1 MAAASPVNDTSPF
14 DPRDPIP
21 AWWER
26 LRQEFAGDLDR
37 SKLARRLYSYDASIY
52 EELPLGVAR
61 PRSRE
66 DCMALVR
73 TAAHEGVPLIARGG
87 GTSLA
92 GQCVGPGLVV
102 EFTRYLNR
110 ILGLDADRREAIVE
124 PGLVQDDLNDAAAV
138 HGLMFAP
145 DTSTSRQATI
155 GGMIGNN
162 SAGAFSILFGTTR
175 EHVRSLEMVLADGTC
190 VVLGPLTP
198 SELDAVVAQDTPL
211 GRITRGVVELI
222 QHHRDIILRNSPKP
236 EVRRRNTGY
245 ALDALAMGQPWVAD
259 GPPFNL
265 ARLVCGSEGTLGMVT
280 SATLQLVPR
289 PQHRALMCVHCCSVV
304 EACAAT
310 PRILQHGPAAVELL
324 DGALLAATG
333 HHPEYRR
340 DRFWVVGDPG
350 AIMAVEL
357 WDDDPQSL
365 QRRMDELDCDLGMQG
380 IGYARPVLDAAD
392 IPRVWAL
399 RKAGL
404 GLLTGIP
411 GDTKP
416 VTAIE
421 DIAVAPEDLAS
432 FVQELDAVLHELGC
446 SCVYYGHASVGL
458 LHYRPMLNLKD
469 PRDLETFRQLLD
481 RVVPMVRRYRGSI
494 SGEHGDGRL
503 RSPYLR
509 EAIGPELY
517 DLCVQIKRLF
527 DPAGIFNPG
536 KIVEAPS
543 PLEHL
548 RTSPRTPTPEI
559 PTAYDWN
566 RTLGLVRATE
576 ACNGVGQCRQ
586 SPGRGGMCPTYMAT
600 RDEALTTRARAN
612 LFRQALT
619 SGDPEQAWRDPE
631 LAAVMDTCVACK
643 ACRAECPSSVDVARL
658 KSEWLYQRKLRGLDR
673 SLRTWWFAH
682 FSAWAPLAC
691 WFPGLSAR
699 VASLPF
705 VKRWLGIAPA
715 RQLPCVAART
725 FSQWFRS
732 HPQRCDGPPIVLFV
746 DEFVEY
752 LEPHIGI
759 AAVYVLE
766 ALGYTVWAPRGLD
779 SARALISKGFLDA
792 ARHRM
797 SRTLARLEPFIRQRV
812 PVIGLE
818 PSAALGFRD
827 EAPDLVPAALKPL
840 AQALAE
846 LLRLFPEWIAEQV
859 SNERLA
865 DLQFRSLPHR
875 RMLIHGH
882 CHQKSLGGAQSV
894 VKALSQIPDLEVRL
908 LPSACCGMAGAFGYE
923 AEHYELSMALGEVIL
938 FPAIRADPEAAI
950 CADGT
955 SCRQQVR
962 DGTSRI
968 AEHSAVWLAR
978 ALGWEPTRLSPDH
991 GRGS

>member
-1 MAAASPVNDTSPF
+1 MSDTAPF
-14 DPRDPIP
+14 SSRDPAP
-21 AWWER
+21 PGWEL
-26 LRQEFAGDLDR
+26 LRREFAGDLDC

-52 EELPLGVAR
+52 EELALGVAR

-66 DCMALVR
+66 DCVALVR
-73 TAAHEGVPLIARGG
+73 TAAREGVPLIARGG

-102 EFTRYLNR
+102 EFTRYMNR
-110 ILGLDADRREAIVE
+110 ILELDADRREAIVE

-175 EHVRSLEMVLADGTC
+175 EHVRSLEVLLADGTC
-190 VVLGPLTP
+190 AVLGPLTP
-198 SELDAVVAQDTPL
+198 AELDAVVTEDTTL

-222 QHHRDIILRNSPKP
+222 QRHRDVILRNSPKP

-245 ALDALAMGQPWVAD
+245 ALDALAMGQPWVPD

-265 ARLVCGSEGTLGMVT
+265 ARLISGSEGTLGMIT

-289 PQHRALMCVHCCSVV
+289 PRHRALMCVHCRTVL

-324 DGALLAATG
+324 DGALLAATR
-333 HHPEYRR
+333 HHPEYRS

-350 AIMAVEL
+350 AVLAVEL
-357 WDDDPQSL
+357 WDDDPPTL
-365 QRRMDELDCDLGMQG
+365 QRRMAELDRDLGEQG
-380 IGYARPVLDAAD
+380 IGYARPVLAASD
-392 IPRVWAL
+392 MPRVWAL

-421 DIAVAPEDLAS
+421 DIAVAPEDLAA
-432 FVQELDAVLHELGC
+432 FVQEMDAVLRELGC

-469 PRDLETFRQLLD
+469 PRDLERFRQLLD

-527 DPAGIFNPG
+527 DPTGIFNPG

-559 PTAYDWN
+559 PTAYDWS

-619 SGDPEQAWRDPE
+619 SGDQCVEGVASEHRVAPVAEQSIEVSPCGVGRADAFKEANGVYDPPLREQRHYHRSTIACERLLQPGFQQLHASIESVDCLNRPGAVRVQPWSRPHGSWASQGRHDRDFAFGHRCEEQAGRQHHGDAHAE
-631 LAAVMDTCVACK
+631 EE
-643 ACRAECPSSVDVARL
+643 RAERRAGGSGFVAHGDTSGDVPRCTAPVVDALSSRTSHHSEEARGSRLTWMVSRDASVAR
-658 KSEWLYQRKLRGLDR
+658 
-673 SLRTWWFAH
+673 
-682 FSAWAPLAC
+682 
-691 WFPGLSAR
+691 
-699 VASLPF
+699 
-705 VKRWLGIAPA
+705 
-715 RQLPCVAART
+715 
-725 FSQWFRS
+725 
-732 HPQRCDGPPIVLFV
+732 
-746 DEFVEY
+746 
-752 LEPHIGI
+752 
-759 AAVYVLE
+759 
-766 ALGYTVWAPRGLD
+766 
-779 SARALISKGFLDA
+779 
-792 ARHRM
+792 M
-797 SRTLARLEPFIRQRV
+797 
-812 PVIGLE
+812 
-818 PSAALGFRD
+818 
-827 EAPDLVPAALKPL
+827 
-840 AQALAE
+840 
-846 LLRLFPEWIAEQV
+846 
-859 SNERLA
+859 
-865 DLQFRSLPHR
+865 
-875 RMLIHGH
+875 
-882 CHQKSLGGAQSV
+882 
-894 VKALSQIPDLEVRL
+894 
-908 LPSACCGMAGAFGYE
+908 
-923 AEHYELSMALGEVIL
+923 
-938 FPAIRADPEAAI
+938 
-950 CADGT
+950 
-955 SCRQQVR
+955 
-962 DGTSRI
+962 
-968 AEHSAVWLAR
+968 
-978 ALGWEPTRLSPDH
+978 
-991 GRGS
+991 